1 MQGSETPL
9 LLAARKRG
17 SYQSKGSQRTCSLVW
32 ILSGLWNCAIS
43 ALVQR
48 SSEDYSWVA
57 NLYLELRLKANT
69 SFRSRDGASRGD
81 DFSK

>member
-57 NLYLELRLKANT
+57 NT

>member
-1 MQGSETPL
+1 MQGSESPSYL
-9 LLAARKRG
+9 LHVNGAHTNRRDQIVYDPG
-17 SYQSKGSQRTCSLVW
+17 MDPY
-32 ILSGLWNCAIS
+32 SGLWNCAIS

-48 SSEDYSWVA
+48 SLRDYSWVA